1 MALAAPPDL
10 SDTDVPV
17 QPLAR
22 TYPRGLYIEPHEHVW
37 GQLLYAM
44 SGVMWVETPH
54 EALVVPPQRA
64 VWLPPGVPHGIRVV
78 SDLQMRNIYL
88 RPSLAATLDDTVQVI
103 EVGGLLREL
112 IVGLVEQGDDGAPE
126 YYEALVGL
134 ALLELRRA
142 RRSLLKIPL
151 PDDSDRRLMNLCQAV
166 MAAPSLDIAFEQH
179 AENAGAS
186 VRTLARL
193 FKDGLGMGFAEW
205 RRQVQ
210 LATAVAELIQG
221 VPVSAIARELGYSP
235 SSFSDMF
242 RRELGVAPSQ
252 FSASQ
257 RQALKTLWP
266 IFRSTW
272 PMLVADRS
280 PLDSGHTSIA
290 HGVCHE
296 LPHLTGHRSG
306 RRSALR
312 RTGFS
317 FPRTTGHRAGRAAR
331 HAGR

>member
-10 SDTDVPV
+10 SDHAVPV

-22 TYPRGLYIEPHEHVW
+22 TYPRGWYVEPHRHEW

-44 SGVMWVETPH
+44 SGVMWVETPR

-64 VWLPPGVPHGIRVV
+64 VWLPPGVEHGIRVV

-88 RPSLAATLDDTVQVI
+88 RPALAATLDSQVQVI

-142 RRSLLKIPL
+142 RRSQLKIPL

-166 MAAPSLDIAFEQH
+166 MVAPSLDIPFEQH
-179 AENAGAS
+179 AEYAGAS

-193 FKDGLGMGFAEW
+193 L
-205 RRQVQ
+205 
-210 LATAVAELIQG
+210 
-221 VPVSAIARELGYSP
+221 
-235 SSFSDMF
+235 
-242 RRELGVAPSQ
+242 
-252 FSASQ
+252 
-257 RQALKTLWP
+257 
-266 IFRSTW
+266 
-272 PMLVADRS
+272 DRKS
-280 PLDSGHTSIA
+280 
-290 HGVCHE
+290 VV
-296 LPHLTGHRSG
+296 
-306 RRSALR
+306 
-312 RTGFS
+312 
-317 FPRTTGHRAGRAAR
+317 
-331 HAGR
+331 

>member
-22 TYPRGLYIEPHEHVW
+22 TYPRGLYIEPHEHEW

-44 SGVMWVETPH
+44 SGVMWVETPV

-88 RPSLAATLDDTVQVI
+88 RPSLAATLDDNVQVI

-142 RRSLLKIPL
+142 RRSRLKIPL
-151 PDDSDRRLMNLCQAV
+151 PDESER
-166 MAAPSLDIAFEQH
+166 
-179 AENAGAS
+179 
-186 VRTLARL
+186 
-193 FKDGLGMGFAEW
+193 
-205 RRQVQ
+205 
-210 LATAVAELIQG
+210 
-221 VPVSAIARELGYSP
+221 
-235 SSFSDMF
+235 
-242 RRELGVAPSQ
+242 
-252 FSASQ
+252 
-257 RQALKTLWP
+257 
-266 IFRSTW
+266 
-272 PMLVADRS
+272 
-280 PLDSGHTSIA
+280 
-290 HGVCHE
+290 
-296 LPHLTGHRSG
+296 
-306 RRSALR
+306 RRSC
-312 RTGFS
+312 
-317 FPRTTGHRAGRAAR
+317 GRN
-331 HAGR
+331 

>member
-88 RPSLAATLDDTVQVI
+88 RPALAATLDATVQVI

-112 IVGLVEQGDDGAPE
+112 IVGLVAQGEPE

-142 RRSLLKIPL
+142 RRSPLKIPM
-151 PDDSDRRLMNLCQAV
+151 PDESDRRLMNLCQAV
-166 MAAPSLDIAFEQH
+166 MAAPSLHIPFEQH

-193 FKDGLGMGFAEW
+193 FKDSLGMGFAEW

-210 LATAVAELIQG
+210 LATAVAALIQG
-221 VPVSAIARELGYSP
+221 VAVSVIARDLGYSP

-252 FSASQ
+252 FS
-257 RQALKTLWP
+257 
-266 IFRSTW
+266 
-272 PMLVADRS
+272 VA
-280 PLDSGHTSIA
+280 
-290 HGVCHE
+290 
-296 LPHLTGHRSG
+296 
-306 RRSALR
+306 
-312 RTGFS
+312 
-317 FPRTTGHRAGRAAR
+317 
-331 HAGR
+331 

>member
-10 SDTDVPV
+10 SDTGVPV

-64 VWLPPGVPHGIRVV
+64 VWLPPGVVHGIRVV

-88 RPSLAATLDDTVQVI
+88 RPSLAATLDSSVQVLQ
-103 EVGGLLREL
+103 VDNLLREL
-112 IVGLVEQGDDGAPE
+112 IVRLVEQGEEPQQA

-134 ALLELRRA
+134 ALLELQRA

-151 PDDSDRRLMNLCQAV
+151 PNGSERRLMSLCQAV
-166 MAAPSLDIAFEQH
+166 MAAPSLAISFEQH
-179 AENAGAS
+179 AEAAGAS

-210 LATAVAELIQG
+210 LATAAAELIQG
-221 VPVSAIARELGYSP
+221 VPVSSIARELGYSP

-242 RRELGVAPSQ
+242 RRELGVAPSHY
-252 FSASQ
+252 A
-257 RQALKTLWP
+257 
-266 IFRSTW
+266 
-272 PMLVADRS
+272 AD
-280 PLDSGHTSIA
+280 P
-290 HGVCHE
+290 
-296 LPHLTGHRSG
+296 
-306 RRSALR
+306 
-312 RTGFS
+312 
-317 FPRTTGHRAGRAAR
+317 PRA
-331 HAGR
+331 

>member
-1 MALAAPPDL
+1 MAIATPPDL

-22 TYPRGLYIEPHEHVW
+22 TYPRGLFIEPHQHVW

-44 SGVMWVETPH
+44 SGVMWVETPS

-88 RPSLAATLDDTVQVI
+88 RPSLAATLDSQVQVLQ
-103 EVGGLLREL
+103 VDNLLREL
-112 IVGLVEQGDDGAPE
+112 IVRLVEQDQPQPE

-151 PDDSDRRLMNLCQAV
+151 PDGGERRLMNLCQAV
-166 MAAPSLDIAFEQH
+166 MAAPSLAISFEQH
-179 AENAGAS
+179 ADAAGAS

-193 FKDGLGMGFAEW
+193 FKDGLGMGFAQW

-210 LATAVAELIQG
+210 LATAAAELIQG
-221 VPVSAIARELGYSP
+221 VPIGSIARALGYSP

-252 FSASQ
+252 YGAEQ
-257 RQALKTLWP
+257 GL
-266 IFRSTW
+266 
-272 PMLVADRS
+272 
-280 PLDSGHTSIA
+280 
-290 HGVCHE
+290 
-296 LPHLTGHRSG
+296 
-306 RRSALR
+306 
-312 RTGFS
+312 
-317 FPRTTGHRAGRAAR
+317 RAA
-331 HAGR
+331 G